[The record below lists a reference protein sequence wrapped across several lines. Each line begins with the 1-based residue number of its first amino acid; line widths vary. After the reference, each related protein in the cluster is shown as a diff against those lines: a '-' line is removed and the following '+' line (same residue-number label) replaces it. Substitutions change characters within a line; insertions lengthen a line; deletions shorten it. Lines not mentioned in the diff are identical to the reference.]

1 MSDPTSE
8 PSHERIDFEQFV
20 EASLRAV
27 TRALEAREI
36 EGRPVG
42 PEESLRMAPGRH
54 RPITIGIMVEPPPR
68 DLE

>member
-1 MSDPTSE
+1 MSDPTPE

-20 EASLRAV
+20 EASIRAV

-42 PEESLRMAPGRH
+42 PEESLRMASGKTG
-54 RPITIGIMVEPPPR
+54 PITIGIMVEPPSR
-68 DLE
+68 ELE